1 MSATGATVL
10 GGIFIF
16 LIILWTLS
24 GLAAL
29 IMSMMCFGYKGSTG
43 DKTIGLLLALVLG
56 PFYWFFYAFNSAY
69 CLSNDSI

>member
-1 MSATGATVL
+1 MSGATFL

-16 LIILWTLS
+16 LIFLWVLAGLS
-24 GLAAL
+24 AAV
-29 IMSMMCFGYKGSTG
+29 MSLVCFGYKGSTG
-43 DKTIGLLLALVLG
+43 DKTIGLLLAIVMG